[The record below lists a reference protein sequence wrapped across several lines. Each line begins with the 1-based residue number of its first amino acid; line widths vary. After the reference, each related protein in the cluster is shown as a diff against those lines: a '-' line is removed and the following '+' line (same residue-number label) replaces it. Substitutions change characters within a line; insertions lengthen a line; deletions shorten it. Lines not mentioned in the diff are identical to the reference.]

1 MTRPAAAPPCPRME
15 SALAYAATES
25 RARNCE
31 IQVLLASDGSYRAV
45 AADATPKEDE
55 TLVALV
61 DAEGETLVYA
71 LRMVA

>member
-1 MTRPAAAPPCPRME
+1 MTRRAAVPPCPRME
-15 SALAYAATES
+15 SALAHAASES

-31 IQVLLASDGSYRAV
+31 IQVLLATNGSYRAI
-45 AADATPKEDE
+45 AADAPPKDDE

>member
-1 MTRPAAAPPCPRME
+1 MTRPAAAPTCPLME
-15 SALAYAATES
+15 SALARAATES

-31 IQVLLASDGSYRAV
+31 IQVLLGTDGSYRVA
-45 AADATPKEDE
+45 AADAAPTSSE

>member
-1 MTRPAAAPPCPRME
+1 MTRPAATSHCPRME
-15 SALAYAATES
+15 AALAHAATES

-31 IQVLLASDGSYRAV
+31 IQVLLAADGSYRAT
-45 AADATPKEDE
+45 AADATPRDDE

>member
-1 MTRPAAAPPCPRME
+1 MTRPAAAPTCPLME
-15 SALAYAATES
+15 SALARAATES

-31 IQVLLASDGSYRAV
+31 IQVLLGSNGNYRVV
-45 AADATPKEDE
+45 AADTAPASGE

-61 DAEGETLVYA
+61 DAEVETLVYA

>member
-1 MTRPAAAPPCPRME
+1 MTHPAAAAICPLME
-15 SALAYAATES
+15 SALTHAASES

-31 IQVLLASDGSYRAV
+31 IQLLLAADGSYRV
-45 AADATPKEDE
+45 ATSDAAPASDE

>member
-1 MTRPAAAPPCPRME
+1 ME

-45 AADATPKEDE
+45 AADATPKES
-55 TLVALV
+55 TVKN
-61 DAEGETLVYA
+61 AEAGVVQRFSA
-71 LRMVA
+71 DFQ

>member
-1 MTRPAAAPPCPRME
+1 MTRPAVAPTCPLME
-15 SALAYAATES
+15 SALARASTES

-31 IQVLLASDGSYRAV
+31 IQVLLGSDGLYRVV
-45 AADATPKEDE
+45 AADTAPAAGEK
-55 TLVALV
+55 LVAMV

>member
-1 MTRPAAAPPCPRME
+1 ME
-15 SALAYAATES
+15 SALAHAATES

-31 IQVLLASDGSYRAV
+31 IQVLLGSNGTYRVV
-45 AADATPKEDE
+45 AAETAPASGE

-61 DAEGETLVYA
+61 DAAGETLVYA